1 MKNTLRTYNRALN
14 DLKQF
19 KPIVSGREETIKTL
33 KNSQF
38 KTDRNSMYLHC
49 FYEFLRF

>member
-19 KPIVSGREETIKTL
+19 KPIVSEREETIKTL
-33 KNSQF
+33 KNLNLKPIEIQCVC
-38 KTDRNSMYLHC
+38 NVSM
-49 FYEFLRF
+49 